1 MEKVLELNQILDKEI
16 EFCENFE
23 SLLLQ
28 KKELLVHSKANELK
42 AFDDRIYDAQK
53 ELMAI
58 NDTRINVSKKFGNGD
73 MKLSEIIKNIEDKT
87 TARELEIKRKKIQA
101 FAHNITVTNNV
112 INSLIEHSLKLIDG
126 SIYSIANAMASVQ
139 TKGDYY
145 NKNGTK
151 ERQNL
156 STISAI
162 IEDA

>member
-28 KKELLVHSKANELK
+28 KKELLIHSKANELK
-42 AFDDRIYDAQK
+42 AFDNRIYDAQK
-53 ELMAI
+53 QLKEI
-58 NDTRINVSKKFGNGD
+58 NDTRINISKKFGNGD
-73 MKLSEIIKNIEDKT
+73 MKLSEIIKNIEDKA
-87 TARELEIKRKKIQA
+87 TARELELKRKKIQA
-101 FAHNITVTNNV
+101 FAQNITVTNNV

-126 SIYSIANAMASVQ
+126 SIYSIATAMASTQ

-145 NKNGTK
+145 NKNGAK
-151 ERQNL
+151 EQQNL

-162 IEDA
+162 IEEA